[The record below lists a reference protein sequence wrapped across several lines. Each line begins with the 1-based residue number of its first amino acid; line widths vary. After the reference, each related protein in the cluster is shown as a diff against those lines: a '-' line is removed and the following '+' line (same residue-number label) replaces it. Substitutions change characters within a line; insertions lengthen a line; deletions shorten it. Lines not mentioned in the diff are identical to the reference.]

1 MQPENDSV
9 VCVAEALP
17 LPPLDPE
24 ELADQHKRHW
34 TPWGLAQRLIIL
46 FPLFRYIVETG
57 LWLVWAS
64 GRWQQDTGGIRMHR
78 LCKATINYTLEN
90 PDCGLDLLA
99 DYKKW
104 LKRCETEPMIQQVL
118 ALSRS
123 DRKLTIS
130 VNELDQHPHLLCCSD
145 CIVDLRTGER
155 LPNRPELYLIK
166 NTNVPYMPGAV
177 FPAWD
182 EFLDEATGRRRAV
195 RDFLQLYFGYSMQ
208 ASTRE
213 ERLLILL
220 GKGATGKSTLAEG
233 VSGAMGSY
241 HRTASFSTFL
251 KKERSGGGPSED
263 IARLRG
269 ARLVTASEVDDGQ
282 RFAEGTLKNLT
293 GGDTITAREL
303 YQNSIEFSPEF
314 KLLFILN
321 HLPYMAT
328 DDTAIWRRIVIV
340 DFNYRPEVLKTSLKA
355 MFATPEAKTAILNWA
370 VKGAIRWHQTGLLI
384 PQEIEI
390 VTAEAREEMD
400 PVAAFIKEECLQGPR
415 CYEGVTRLRQ
425 KYDTWAAENG
435 QRYTLD
441 RRRLNRALEAKGFK
455 QGTRKLENGPKTR

>member
-1 MQPENDSV
+1 
-9 VCVAEALP
+9 
-17 LPPLDPE
+17 
-24 ELADQHKRHW
+24 
-34 TPWGLAQRLIIL
+34 
-46 FPLFRYIVETG
+46 
-57 LWLVWAS
+57 
-64 GRWQQDTGGIRMHR
+64 
-78 LCKATINYTLEN
+78 
-90 PDCGLDLLA
+90 
-99 DYKKW
+99 
-104 LKRCETEPMIQQVL
+104 
-118 ALSRS
+118 
-123 DRKLTIS
+123 
-130 VNELDQHPHLLCCSD
+130 
-145 CIVDLRTGER
+145 
-155 LPNRPELYLIK
+155 
-166 NTNVPYMPGAV
+166 MPGAV

-400 PVAAFIKEECLQGPR
+400 PVAAFIKEECIQGLR
-415 CYEGVTRLRQ
+415 CCEGVTRLRQ

-455 QGTRKLENGPKTR
+455 QGTRKLENGPKTRCWLGIQWASQDEQVRDSILSRLYPAPDGLFRS

>member
-118 ALSRS
+118 ALARS
-123 DRKLTIS
+123 DRKIAIS

-145 CIVDLRTGER
+145 CVVDLRTGER

-166 NTNVPYMPGAV
+166 NTNVPYMSDAV

-213 ERLLILL
+213 ERLAIPIPRRSTRGKRIKSEHHRDHVHGVPGALRVGLGACDGLSRRGRSFRETHAFRDLL
-220 GKGATGKSTLAEG
+220 
-233 VSGAMGSY
+233 
-241 HRTASFSTFL
+241 R
-251 KKERSGGGPSED
+251 
-263 IARLRG
+263 
-269 ARLVTASEVDDGQ
+269 
-282 RFAEGTLKNLT
+282 
-293 GGDTITAREL
+293 
-303 YQNSIEFSPEF
+303 
-314 KLLFILN
+314 
-321 HLPYMAT
+321 
-328 DDTAIWRRIVIV
+328 
-340 DFNYRPEVLKTSLKA
+340 
-355 MFATPEAKTAILNWA
+355 
-370 VKGAIRWHQTGLLI
+370 
-384 PQEIEI
+384 
-390 VTAEAREEMD
+390 
-400 PVAAFIKEECLQGPR
+400 
-415 CYEGVTRLRQ
+415 
-425 KYDTWAAENG
+425 
-435 QRYTLD
+435 
-441 RRRLNRALEAKGFK
+441 
-455 QGTRKLENGPKTR
+455 